1 MNFTKERI
9 VINNEKRGATNAPK
23 NDSYMYNSKAL
34 QGLQE
39 VRDIA
44 LYLAGKYRWDPM
56 LGQAHEE
63 YLNILNK
70 ILVECKGE

>member
-1 MNFTKERI
+1 MIES
-9 VINNEKRGATNAPK
+9 EKRGATYAPQ
-23 NDSYMYNSKAL
+23 NEWYLHNSKAV

-44 LYLAGKYRWDPM
+44 LYLAKKYRWDPM
-56 LGQAHEE
+56 LGRAHEE

-70 ILVECKGE
+70 ILVECTGER